1 MKNWFT
7 HNIAF
12 KLIALG
18 LAILTWYYVSGESL
32 K

>member
-1 MKNWFT
+1 MKRLLTQNL
-7 HNIAF
+7 AL

-18 LAILTWYYVSGESL
+18 LAILTWYYVNGELL

>member
-1 MKNWFT
+1 MKRWFSQ
-7 HNIAF
+7 NLAL

-18 LAILTWYYVSGESL
+18 LAILTWYYVNGELL

>member
-1 MKNWFT
+1 MKRFVQQNL
-7 HNIAF
+7 AL

-18 LAILTWYYVSGESL
+18 LAILTWYYVNGELL